1 MEDDDDNES
10 SISVNQNKNQI
21 FWSNGYDR
29 EMLANTTNASTNK
42 YGGGGVYGRNRS
54 NRNNRKY
61 AYQNC
66 TQWPIYIFNFFII
79 KFLVTNEI

>member
-10 SISVNQNKNQI
+10 TISLNQNKDKV

-29 EMLANTTNASTNK
+29 DALANATNASSNK
-42 YGGGGVYGRNRS
+42 YGGMNYGRNRS

-61 AYQNC
+61 DDITIHYHIHSHSQ
-66 TQWPIYIFNFFII
+66 FLII
-79 KFLVTNEI
+79 LVTNAT